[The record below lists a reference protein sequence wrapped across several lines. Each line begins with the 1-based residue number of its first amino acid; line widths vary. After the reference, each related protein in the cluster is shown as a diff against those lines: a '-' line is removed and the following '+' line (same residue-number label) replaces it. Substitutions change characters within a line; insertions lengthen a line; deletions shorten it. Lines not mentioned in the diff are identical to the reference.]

1 MPKLPLPVLI
11 AETQA
16 FIGTTLE
23 MALKQELI
31 NMGSEREV
39 VALLTHVRINSRD
52 YAFEK
57 PTKPIGPFYTK
68 NQLHA
73 ELKRNIFS
81 YIQERGRYRR
91 VVASPE
97 PLRIME
103 MDAIKRLVERNAIVI
118 AAGGGG
124 IPVIQEQGVYKE
136 VDAVIDKDMTA
147 QLLANALG
155 ADALAILTNVD
166 CVYSDY
172 ENKKGKISR
181 MQTKD
186 IEASLN
192 RFEEGTMRP
201 KLRACMRFMENGG
214 KEAYIGNLFRFN
226 DILAGK
232 SGTRIVR

>member
-1 MPKLPLPVLI
+1 VLI

-23 MALKQELI
+23 MAFRQELI
-31 NMGSEREV
+31 SMGLEREV
-39 VALLTHVRINSRD
+39 VAVLTHVRINSRD
-52 YAFEK
+52 FAFEK
-57 PTKPIGPFYTK
+57 PTKPIGPLYTK
-68 NQLHA
+68 TQLYA
-73 ELKRNIFS
+73 KLKKNIFS
-81 YIQERGRYRR
+81 FVEDEGKYRR

-103 MDAIKRLVERNAIVI
+103 IDAIKKLVDRNAIVI

-124 IPVIQEQGVYKE
+124 IPVIQEKGVFKE
-136 VDAVIDKDMTA
+136 VDAVIDKDMTT
-147 QLLANALG
+147 QLLANSIR
-155 ADALAILTNVD
+155 ADTLAILTNVD

-172 ENKKGKISR
+172 ENKTGRISS
-181 MQTKD
+181 MKTKD

-192 RFEEGTMRP
+192 RFDEGTMRP
-201 KLRACMRFMENGG
+201 KLRACMRFMKSGG
-214 KEAYIGNLFRFN
+214 REAYIGNLFRFQ